1 MTEAVYVLIGVGVG
15 AALTVLVLVALV
27 NRKEAHTDA
36 LRAHMMQ
43 SHGVDEVGVDQS
55 GDFLRGLHGGI
66 HAQVSVVEQDRVR
79 LGDDNP
85 LR

>member
-1 MTEAVYVLIGVGVG
+1 MTEAAYVLIGVGVG

-27 NRKEAHTDA
+27 NRKDDRTDS

-66 HAQVSVVEQDRVR
+66 HAQVTMAQQVEQEF
-79 LGDDNP
+79 
-85 LR
+85 